1 MRKRLGA
8 IHSDSTEEYIQ
19 LAQTAWNKDLF
30 YYEGNSK
37 KQTQNI
43 GNFDFDE
50 RETNNTEIEE
60 EIQAQIQQMEAQNVK
75 ILVMNIENEAQ
86 YIFDYCGQEYHQK
99 KDFDYISKIEIN
111 KNKQITY
118 HFWMNNL
125 NSTKFTDIIDVYVK
139 NCDVVIYV
147 YNKLMEEHYQEFVQK
162 ISKINNK
169 NFIIYKV
176 KNIMNRTQSYN
187 TLNDQNKEN
196 VISVKSLQEAIS
208 KTINQYI

>member
-1 MRKRLGA
+1 MRKRFGA

-19 LAQTAWNKDLF
+19 QAQSAWNKDLF

-37 KQTQNI
+37 KSTQNI
-43 GNFDFDE
+43 VNFDFDE

-60 EIQAQIQQMEAQNVK
+60 EIQMDAQNVK
-75 ILVMNIENEAQ
+75 IIVMDGENDSQ
-86 YIFDYCGQEYHQK
+86 NVFDYCGQDYHQK
-99 KDFDYISKIEIN
+99 KDFDYVSKIEVN

-118 HFWMNNL
+118 HFWINNIH
-125 NSTKFTDIIDVYVK
+125 STKFTDIVDVYVK

-147 YNKLMEEHYQEFVQK
+147 YNKSVEEHYQEFVEK

-176 KNIMNRTQSYN
+176 NNSLNRTQSFKSLKN
-187 TLNDQNKEN
+187 EKNQDN
-196 VISVKSLQEAIS
+196 VIAVKSLQEAIT

>member
-1 MRKRLGA
+1 MRKRFGA

-19 LAQTAWNKDLF
+19 LAQIAWNKDLL

-43 GNFDFDE
+43 MNFDFDE
-50 RETNNTEIEE
+50 RDTNNTDIEE
-60 EIQAQIQQMEAQNVK
+60 EQMETSNVK
-75 ILVMNIENEAQ
+75 IIVMDDENNSQ
-86 YIFDYCGQEYHQK
+86 TVFDYCGQQFHQQ
-99 KDFDYISKIEIN
+99 KDFDYVSKVEVN

-118 HFWMNNL
+118 HFWINNIH
-125 NSTKFTDIIDVYVK
+125 STKFTEIVDVYVK
-139 NCDVVIYV
+139 NCDIVIYL
-147 YNKLMEEHYQEFVQK
+147 YNKSVEEHYQEFLEK

-176 KNIMNRTQSYN
+176 KNTLNRTQSFQS
-187 TLNDQNKEN
+187 LNDSNSQNVFE
-196 VISVKSLQEAIS
+196 VKSLQEAIT